1 MSDAIMSFAP
11 NADVLKDAQKAV
23 DAAKSPLPK
32 APSAPKVPSPTGGVT
47 DQNNPGSLASP
58 DFSEK
63 ALQDGADTDAMFAD
77 VQKKAADLQAV
88 NAAERAGGAVPAP
101 KLPGAPDL
109 GAEALKA
116 AAGG

>member
-1 MSDAIMSFAP
+1 MSDAAMSFVP
-11 NADVLKDAQKAV
+11 NADALKDAKKAV

-58 DFSEK
+58 DFSKK
-63 ALQDGADTDAMFAD
+63 ALEDGADTDAMFAD
-77 VQKKAADLQAV
+77 VQKKASDLQAV
-88 NAAERAGGAVPAP
+88 NAAERTGGALPAP
-101 KLPGAPDL
+101 ELPAAPDL

-116 AAGG
+116 ALGS

>member
-1 MSDAIMSFAP
+1 
-11 NADVLKDAQKAV
+11 
-23 DAAKSPLPK
+23 
-32 APSAPKVPSPTGGVT
+32 
-47 DQNNPGSLASP
+47 
-58 DFSEK
+58 
-63 ALQDGADTDAMFAD
+63 MFAD

>member
-1 MSDAIMSFAP
+1 MSDAVMSFAP
-11 NADVLKDAQKAV
+11 NADILKDAQKAV

-32 APSAPKVPSPTGGVT
+32 APAAPKPPSLTGGVT

-88 NAAERAGGAVPAP
+88 NAAERTGGALPAAE
-101 KLPGAPDL
+101 LPTAPDL

-116 AAGG
+116 ALGS